1 MRGDANCDGRVSS
14 IDASLM
20 LQLSA
25 GLVQHLSCEDA
36 ADVNHDGRV
45 NALDAALVLQY
56 VAGLISSL
64 LG

>member
-1 MRGDANCDGRVSS
+1 VNS
-14 IDASLM
+14 IDATLM

-25 GLVQHLSCEDA
+25 GLVQHLSCQDA

-56 VAGLISSL
+56 VAGLIPAPSA
-64 LG
+64 